1 MAGAEGRHGGDERVR
16 TGCVVT
22 LMPRYRRIAAAALA
36 YACARALRIYRP
48 YDLI

>member
-22 LMPRYRRIAAAALA
+22 LMPRYRRIAGAALV
-36 YACARALRIYRP
+36 YACAQALRIYCA